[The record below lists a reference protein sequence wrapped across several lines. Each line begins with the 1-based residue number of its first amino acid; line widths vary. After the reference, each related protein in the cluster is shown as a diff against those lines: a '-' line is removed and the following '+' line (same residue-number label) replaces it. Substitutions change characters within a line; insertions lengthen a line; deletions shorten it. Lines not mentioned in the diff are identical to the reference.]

1 MGLQDVI
8 ALTLALAAA
17 VYMGRLLVKMMT
29 GSKGCA
35 CGKVSRPADS
45 HGSGQPDSRQPNSR
59 QLRRLPLVTIEQV
72 GRPHATGRTSEH
84 HATRHLAHTEQLP
97 GNGTEAR

>member
-45 HGSGQPDSRQPNSR
+45 HGSGQPDSRQ
-59 QLRRLPLVTIEQV
+59 LRRLPLVTIEQV
-72 GRPHATGRTSEH
+72 GRPHPTGRTSEH
-84 HATRHLAHTEQLP
+84 HATGRLAHTEQLP
-97 GNGTEAR
+97 GNGAGAR

>member
-8 ALTLALAAA
+8 ALTLALGA
-17 VYMGRLLVKMMT
+17 VVYLGRSLVGMMT

-45 HGSGQPDSRQPNSR
+45 QDAGQRNR
-59 QLRRLPLVTIEQV
+59 THLKRLPLVTIDQV
-72 GRPHATGRTSEH
+72 GKPYPTGRTGEH
-84 HATRHLAHTEQLP
+84 HPTRRFSYTEEP
-97 GNGTEAR
+97 AGERN

>member
-17 VYMGRLLVKMMT
+17 VYMGRSLVRMMT

-35 CGKVSRPADS
+35 CGKASRPADS
-45 HGSGQPDSRQPNSR
+45 QGAGQHNSR

-72 GRPHATGRTSEH
+72 GTPHPTGRTSEH
-84 HATRHLAHTEQLP
+84 HAKRRSAHSSNPPE
-97 GNGTEAR
+97 NGAEAR

>member
-17 VYMGRLLVKMMT
+17 VYVGRSLVGLMS

-35 CGKVSRPADS
+35 CGKVSPPADS
-45 HGSGQPDSRQPNSR
+45 QGTEQNNSR

-72 GRPHATGRTSEH
+72 GRPNPTDRTSEH
-84 HATRHLAHTEQLP
+84 HATRRSADTEQP
-97 GNGTEAR
+97 PRERS